1 MYYVWVIGWLH
12 ATENILHTSV
22 GVSENEGWTPQI
34 QMAIFINDV

>member
-1 MYYVWVIGWLH
+1 MYGLLDDCMP
-12 ATENILHTSV
+12 TENILHTSV